1 MNIARTYVCECRIKI
16 TLRREIVMQE
26 NAAKIRV
33 KTGNSG
39 TFTGKIEK
47 NQKIF
52 QIFFKNA

>member
-1 MNIARTYVCECRIKI
+1 
-16 TLRREIVMQE
+16 MQE

-52 QIFFKNA
+52 RRSVQLFVVVKFFFIWYKGV

>member
-1 MNIARTYVCECRIKI
+1 MRMEDKI
-16 TLRREIVMQE
+16 TLRREIVMHE
-26 NAAKIRV
+26 TAAKIRV

-52 QIFFKNA
+52 VLSSKF

>member
-1 MNIARTYVCECRIKI
+1 
-16 TLRREIVMQE
+16 MQE

-47 NQKIF
+47 IKK
-52 QIFFKNA
+52 FFRFFSKTLDFD

>member
-1 MNIARTYVCECRIKI
+1 
-16 TLRREIVMQE
+16 MQE

-47 NQKIF
+47 KQKIF
-52 QIFFKNA
+52 QIFFKYAPAGMFEKFLSLTS